1 MKTKE
6 RGGKLTYVDI
16 KLVVQYGDI
25 GGEEYMKHKIICDE
39 LTVNTIVCVEPG
51 A

>member
-6 RGGKLTYVDI
+6 RGGKLTYVDM
-16 KLVVQYGDI
+16 KLVVQYGD
-25 GGEEYMKHKIICDE
+25 HKISCNE
-39 LTVNTIVCVEPG
+39 LTLKTSVCVEPG